1 MSDNFHDTFEEGI
14 RDNAGHL
21 ALAGALFAH
30 SQRKQQLQSLEA
42 SRQHQAQIAKT
53 EAQRLEIEKQR
64 LELEKLKQQT
74 EKDEKEAVRLLRV
87 MMAEAGAE
95 FDGLASRGQLN
106 SSSEGARREYSIP
119 LLMIKI
125 KLIRSR
131 VGILSNLSDIKEL
144 MRLEK
149 GVDLLLKNHDKDP
162 IQDAEL
168 DIHNAL
174 PWINKVEYLVTTQKK
189 IDAILCTEETNLPSL
204 LELNNLHKQLVAYKS
219 DLKGLLEFA
228 EINMCQDM
236 VLQNFFRKDLLDFA
250 QIKSVLENRD
260 SFLSSN
266 LAREIDFRSLLNLDK
281 QTNILNFAIIKIEEW
296 ERYCLTDSETGNI
309 ITKLIFNGH
318 LAKAKNKLVQL
329 GKRRFGGIVYN
340 HQNVINEMLSFLEEL
355 SGLEDAD
362 QAIKKN
368 RLFKARYPMI
378 EDSSFVGSQISKI
391 VTVANSV
398 NRKKLMF
405 FSVFLILLIALVIA
419 VLTELINY

>member
-1 MSDNFHDTFEEGI
+1 MSDEWNFHDAVEDGI

-21 ALAGALFAH
+21 ALAGALMAH
-30 SQRKQQLQSLEA
+30 SQRQKQLQALEA

-53 EAQRLEIEKQR
+53 EAERLEIEKQR
-64 LELEKLKQQT
+64 LELERLKQQA
-74 EKDEKEAVRLLRV
+74 EKEEKEAVRLLRV

-95 FDGLASRGQLN
+95 LDGLASRGQLN

-131 VGILSNLSDIKEL
+131 AGILSNLSDIKEL

-149 GVDLLLKNHDKDP
+149 GVDLLLKNHGKDP

-174 PWINKVEYLVTTQKK
+174 PWINKVEYLVTTQKL

-204 LELNNLHKQLVAYKS
+204 LELKNLHNQLVAYKS
-219 DLKGLLEFA
+219 DLKELLEFA
-228 EINMCQDM
+228 ENNMCQDM
-236 VLQNFFRKDLLDFA
+236 VFQNLFRKDLLDFA

-266 LAREIDFRSLLNLDK
+266 LAREIDFGSLLNLDK
-281 QTNILNFAIIKIEEW
+281 QTNNLNSAIIKIEEW
-296 ERYCLTDSETGNI
+296 ERYCLTDSETANI

-318 LAKAKNKLVQL
+318 LAKAQNKLVQL
-329 GKRRFGGIVYN
+329 GKRRFGGIAYN
-340 HQNVINEMLSFLEEL
+340 HQKVINEMLSFLEGL
-355 SGLEDAD
+355 SGLEDED
-362 QAIKKN
+362 QAIKKI
-368 RLFKARYPMI
+368 RLFKERYPMI
-378 EDSSFVGSQISKI
+378 EDSSFVGLQISRI

-398 NRKKLMF
+398 KRKNF
-405 FSVFLILLIALVIA
+405 IFACVFLIIILVIA
-419 VLTELINY
+419 LMG